1 MANNRKVGAAECIA
15 AYSALLA
22 AKAHGS
28 RFSIRDRTK
37 HYERLKAA
45 YLARGG
51 RALWEE
57 R

>member
-1 MANNRKVGAAECIA
+1 MTHRVGAAECMA
-15 AYSALLA
+15 AYAALLA

-37 HYERLKAA
+37 HYERLKKA

-57 R
+57 RR